1 MQQDPPRDD
10 DWFRRMTALQQVAPL
25 IATTT
30 EEPDRGEPE
39 PETEIPSL
47 EFDQP
52 TPSVVAA
59 DKGEVLRTPEP
70 TGDSSKK
77 AQDTNEE
84 LERLE
89 KRALAQQ
96 AKLEQQGKQVKL
108 QQLPQSTIK
117 YPKALAQAAA
127 LTGVELESH
136 RKPHSGGKGGS
147 SGTDHQRADGK
158 SAVLTSKPVMEKIE
172 KKTGAKMSLNNYVKL
187 EKVKAESQKARDEKK
202 LAINLKKI
210 EVLAEDQAE
219 FRSWCRHLASTPAAD
234 EWRQRMQTLRNTIY
248 VRGLKS
254 RDAKKLELIAKK
266 RGWPTAW
273 EESLANEVLND

>member
-1 MQQDPPRDD
+1 MKPNPLGDD
-10 DWFRRMTALQQVAPL
+10 EWMRQMAALQQLAPL

-30 EEPDRGEPE
+30 EELDPGEPE
-39 PETEIPSL
+39 PETELASL
-47 EFDQP
+47 ESDQP
-52 TPSVVAA
+52 TPSEVAA

-77 AQDTNEE
+77 VLDTSEE
-84 LERLE
+84 LERLQ
-89 KRALAQQ
+89 KRTLAQQ
-96 AKLEQQGKQVKL
+96 AKLDQQGKQVKL
-108 QQLPQSTIK
+108 QQLPESTIK

-127 LTGVELESH
+127 LTGVELEAH

-147 SGTDHQRADGK
+147 SGTNHQRADGK
-158 SAVLTSKPVMEKIE
+158 SAVLTTKPVLEKIE
-172 KKTGAKMSLNNYVKL
+172 KKTGANMGINDYIKS
-187 EKVKAESQKARDEKK
+187 EKNKAESQRARDEKK